1 VNKCQTWINNLHV
14 WDLLILVIVPV
25 LYHCRQWAP
34 FENVQSASG
43 TSHLGMIDMQ
53 ATTKSKYYDH
63 IVLLY
68 LESRRCRYRS
78 IIFVCFYLYAS
89 VVTFVDY
96 SDMDKMTDI
105 NNDKC

>member
-1 VNKCQTWINNLHV
+1 MNTDEFRYVSGRCHFRQRA
-14 WDLLILVIVPV
+14 PV
-25 LYHCRQWAP
+25 
-34 FENVQSASG
+34 ENVLSASG
-43 TSHLGMIDMQ
+43 TSHLDMIYIQ

-78 IIFVCFYLYAS
+78 IIFVCFYLYVS
-89 VVTFVDY
+89 VVNFIDY
-96 SDMDKMTDI
+96 SDMDKMVDI

>member
-1 VNKCQTWINNLHV
+1 MGSPHSSYCTCTISLSSK
-14 WDLLILVIVPV
+14 
-25 LYHCRQWAP
+25 AP